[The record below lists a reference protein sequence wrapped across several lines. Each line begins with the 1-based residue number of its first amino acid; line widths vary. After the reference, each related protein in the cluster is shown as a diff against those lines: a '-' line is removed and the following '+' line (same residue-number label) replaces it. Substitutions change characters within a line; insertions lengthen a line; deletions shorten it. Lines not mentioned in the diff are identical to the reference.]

1 MVALH
6 TARICEFFV
15 KCLCSGLWSG
25 SFSVFFSVVWS
36 SSPTASLKF
45 IRLLP
50 VVFSSQQRAFSWI
63 LFFQFFKVCVSSC
76 SFRTQTTNNS
86 LSTMSSPVFSASLS
100 SRSGST
106 PAPPVNTP
114 ASPPSKPVSLPDNNS
129 LVQAI

>member
-63 LFFQFFKVCVSSC
+63 LFFQFFKACVSSC
-76 SFRTQTTNNS
+76 SFRTQTSVAIFPSRFKWWEHKHARDVWSS
-86 LSTMSSPVFSASLS
+86 LLGFKFNAVSGILELQYSLLYRAVF
-100 SRSGST
+100 R
-106 PAPPVNTP
+106 
-114 ASPPSKPVSLPDNNS
+114 
-129 LVQAI
+129 